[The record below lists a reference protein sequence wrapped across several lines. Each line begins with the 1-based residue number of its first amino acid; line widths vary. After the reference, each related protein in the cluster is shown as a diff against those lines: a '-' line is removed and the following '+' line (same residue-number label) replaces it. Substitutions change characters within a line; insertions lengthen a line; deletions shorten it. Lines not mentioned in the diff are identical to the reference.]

1 MKKNEIFELLTEF
14 EKDIEKFNENRNFE
28 TLNEF
33 NKKKN
38 EIANLLIKRVLN
50 LENTIRQLKLNADKA
65 IKKKENKKPIF
76 KNNKK
81 PLIKHNK
88 RK

>member
-33 NKKKN
+33 NKRKN

-65 IKKKENKKPIF
+65 IKKKENKKPII
-76 KNNKK
+76 KNNK
-81 PLIKHNK
+81 

>member
-81 PLIKHNK
+81 PIIKNNK

>member
-76 KNNKK
+76 KHK
-81 PLIKHNK
+81 K